1 MHRGMGNLSTS
12 VRRAAPASERRRQPR
27 YPAQKLVRII
37 YNMGEQA
44 VWIVQCSARG
54 VAILNQQPMRVGEQ
68 FMIQLKLEA
77 LTLLVYVVRFCR
89 EERNGV
95 YRIGGELVRVSAPG
109 RIGFDEILEALRSP

>member
-1 MHRGMGNLSTS
+1 MHRGMGNLSTC
-12 VRRAAPASERRRQPR
+12 VRRAGPAIERRREPR

-37 YNMGEQA
+37 YNMGEQP
-44 VWIVQCSARG
+44 VWVIQCSARG
-54 VAILNQQPMRVGEQ
+54 VAILNQQPIRVGEQ
-68 FMIQLKLEA
+68 FTIQLKLEA

-109 RIGFDEILEALRSP
+109 QIGFHEILEALRSP